1 MDLHP
6 IECPTAVELDLDP
19 VSASTTPKAEAA
31 AATSVLPQMSLEI
44 VAAAPDAE
52 LPASPTFATA
62 PDCIPRCC
70 GAATLVAIAV
80 VAVAAVAADLST
92 SDGEWGGPWD
102 VCYAVIPR
110 NGTEAITLYGEA
122 AGGNGTIEVDVCYC
136 EKLDA
141 APVRQRGNAYSNV
154 GYLLGGV
161 VVALMADYRRRRPR
175 VNLAASR
182 QGLTDLAAS
191 SDGLTAAHGPGDV
204 VAAIPSNPF
213 AAGSWEMIL
222 YGGVLFGASLS
233 SAAFHAS
240 MKKWPGVLDSAF
252 VGSLIIV
259 IFFYDLQQLTRRRY
273 VWAFAALSWVI
284 VMALM
289 LVFPDY
295 SGIFAVVF
303 SGPAYVCE
311 VLIAGRCTRIR
322 RAVGPHLVVLMVQPI
337 ALVVWLLGKS
347 HGPLCVSQSPVGH
360 ILWHLGSAVTLA
372 GLPIAFATEFEPPK
386 HR

>member
-1 MDLHP
+1 VGRVLRRHP
-6 IECPTAVELDLDP
+6 PERHGGDH
-19 VSASTTPKAEAA
+19 
-31 AATSVLPQMSLEI
+31 
-44 VAAAPDAE
+44 
-52 LPASPTFATA
+52 
-62 PDCIPRCC
+62 
-70 GAATLVAIAV
+70 V
-80 VAVAAVAADLST
+80 VRR
-92 SDGEWGGPWD
+92 GGG
-102 VCYAVIPR
+102 R
-110 NGTEAITLYGEA
+110 
-122 AGGNGTIEVDVCYC
+122 NGTIEVDVCYC

-191 SDGLTAAHGPGDV
+191 SEGLTAAHGPGDV

-295 SGIFAVVF
+295 SGIFAVAY

-322 RAVGPHLVVLMVQPI
+322 RAVGPHLVVLIVQPI

-347 HGPLCVSQSPVGH
+347 HGPLCAIPRRSHFMAPWLGS
-360 ILWHLGSAVTLA
+360 HLGWPSNRV
-372 GLPIAFATEFEPPK
+372 
-386 HR
+386 RDRV